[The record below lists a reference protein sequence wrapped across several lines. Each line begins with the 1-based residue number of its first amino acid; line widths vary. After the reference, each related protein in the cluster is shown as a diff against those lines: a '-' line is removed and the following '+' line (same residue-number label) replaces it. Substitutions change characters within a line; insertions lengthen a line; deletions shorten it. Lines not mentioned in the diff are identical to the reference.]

1 MYERRSER
9 LLTRAEFTRRVFRHL
24 LFGLGAV
31 VVALGLG
38 VVGYRYL
45 AHLNW
50 EDALLNASMIL
61 GGMGPIDPI
70 QGTAA
75 KIFASGY
82 ALFSGLFFI
91 ALLGFLLGPFAHR
104 LMHRFHW
111 EPGSE
116 DSSSHK

>member
-1 MYERRSER
+1 MYERRTER
-9 LLTRAEFTRRVFRHL
+9 LLTRAEFSRRVVRHL
-24 LFGLGAV
+24 LFGASAV

-38 VVGYRYL
+38 VLGYRYL
-45 AHLNW
+45 AHLTW
-50 EDALLNASMIL
+50 PDALLNASMIL
-61 GGMGPIDPI
+61 GGMGPVDPI

-75 KIFASGY
+75 KIFASVY

-111 EPGSE
+111 ESDTE